1 MCIYQHRC
9 QHHRECTSTIDA
21 AIHTTSNLESITN
34 STQVSQKLFKIT
46 EDKCHVS
53 EPPDTV
59 HWSLNH
65 RAASWEKKQGPHV
78 QPRSSLYHTL
88 NNREPPH
95 GYDTSGHSIH
105 IVRLYLQL
113 ATMTK
118 WFYICA
124 HVQCSNIL
132 HFQFHYS
139 QHLCACSPVCV
150 LDQAMQDIAM
160 QKACTG
166 DSGY

>member
-1 MCIYQHRC
+1 MCPWFVQISLYEEVTVYTTDSWLARSLPWPFIHVCIYLHRC
-9 QHHRECTSTIDA
+9 QHHTECASTIDA

-34 STQVSQKLFKIT
+34 STQVSQKRSKIT
-46 EDKCHVS
+46 EDKHHVS

-78 QPRSSLYHTL
+78 QHRSSLYHTL

-105 IVRLYLQL
+105 IVRLY
-113 ATMTK
+113 
-118 WFYICA
+118 
-124 HVQCSNIL
+124 
-132 HFQFHYS
+132 
-139 QHLCACSPVCV
+139 
-150 LDQAMQDIAM
+150 
-160 QKACTG
+160 
-166 DSGY
+166 